1 MRALV
6 NIEIITTAIMF
17 VAPRLSAN
25 SVSVKISRC
34 FLFRRSH
41 DLSFE
46 DHPNRRWLLFLMWL
60 ACSVVVSWT
69 ALNALLRYSFGND
82 DASHILLIPFISAWV
97 IFIDRGR
104 IFKDLSS
111 DVAGCLTLLIPG
123 IAVVLWSI
131 RTAPISPSSYAFGLV
146 LVWIAGFALAF
157 GRPALQ
163 AARFPLMFLFLFI
176 PLPEALLSR
185 VVYFLQKGSAE
196 ISALLFGLT
205 PLPVLREGF
214 VFHLPR
220 FSIEVAR
227 ECSGIRSSIAL
238 LVLAILVGHFFL
250 RTWWKQVVFLLAGFV
265 VMIVKNGVRIVTLTM
280 LATYVDPGF
289 LYGNLHREGGVVFF
303 MIGLL
308 LMVPFFWILQA
319 GEHAQDLETV
329 KLSAP
334 AVDS

>member
-1 MRALV
+1 LLAGR
-6 NIEIITTAIMF
+6 
-17 VAPRLSAN
+17 APRYLDA
-25 SVSVKISRC
+25 
-34 FLFRRSH
+34 FLFSGSVVVS
-41 DLSFE
+41 LA
-46 DHPNRRWLLFLMWL
+46 DHRNRRWLLFAMWL
-60 ACSVVVSWT
+60 AGSVVASWT
-69 ALNALLRYSFGND
+69 AFNTLLRYSFGND
-82 DASHILLIPFISAWV
+82 DASHILLIPFISAWLM
-97 IFIDRGR
+97 FIDRRR
-104 IFKDLSS
+104 IFKSLSS
-111 DVAGCLTLLIPG
+111 DVFTCSALLVPG
-123 IAVVLWSI
+123 IALVLWSI
-131 RTAPISPSSYAFGLV
+131 RTQPVSPSLCAFGLV
-146 LVWIAGFALAF
+146 LVCIAGFALAF
-157 GRPALQ
+157 GREPLK

-176 PLPEALLSR
+176 PLPEALLNR

-265 VMIVKNGVRIVTLTM
+265 VMIVKNGIRIVTLTT

-308 LMVPFFWILQA
+308 LMVPVFWILQR
-319 GEHAQDLETV
+319 GEHAPSPPSA
-329 KLSAP
+329 KLAAP
-334 AVDS
+334 LVES

>member
-1 MRALV
+1 
-6 NIEIITTAIMF
+6 
-17 VAPRLSAN
+17 
-25 SVSVKISRC
+25 VS
-34 FLFRRSH
+34 LA
-41 DLSFE
+41 
-46 DHPNRRWLLFLMWL
+46 DHANRRWVLFWGWL
-60 ACSVVVSWT
+60 ACSMVISWT
-69 ALNALLRYSFGND
+69 ALAALLRYSFGND
-82 DASHILLIPFISAWV
+82 DASHILLIPFISAWLM
-97 IFIDRGR
+97 FIDRGR
-104 IFKDLSS
+104 IFRSLSS
-111 DVAGCLTLLIPG
+111 DVVVCLTLSVPG
-123 IAVVLWSI
+123 IAIVLWSLRI
-131 RTAPISPSSYAFGLV
+131 QPASPSLCAFGLV

-157 GRPALQ
+157 GREALK

-250 RTWWKQVVFLLAGFV
+250 RTWWKQVVFVLAGFV
-265 VMIVKNGVRIVTLTM
+265 VMIVKNGIRIVTLTV

-308 LMVPFFWILQA
+308 LLVPVFWILQTGDRTPNLPTA
-319 GEHAQDLETV
+319 
-329 KLSAP
+329 KLAAP
-334 AVDS
+334 VVES

>member
-1 MRALV
+1 
-6 NIEIITTAIMF
+6 
-17 VAPRLSAN
+17 
-25 SVSVKISRC
+25 
-34 FLFRRSH
+34 
-41 DLSFE
+41 
-46 DHPNRRWLLFLMWL
+46 MWL
-60 ACSVVVSWT
+60 ACSALVSWA
-69 ALNALLRYSFGND
+69 ALTALLRYSFGND
-82 DASHILLIPFISAWV
+82 DASHILLIPFIAAWLM
-97 IFIDRGR
+97 FIDRQR
-104 IFKDLSS
+104 IFKSLSS
-111 DVAGCLTLLIPG
+111 DGAVCLALLIPG
-123 IAVVLWSI
+123 MVVVLWSI
-131 RTAPISPSSYAFGLV
+131 RIQSPSLCAFGLV

-157 GRPALQ
+157 GREALK

-176 PLPEALLSR
+176 PLPEPVLNR

-196 ISALLFGLT
+196 ISALFFGLT

-250 RTWWKQVVFLLAGFV
+250 RTWWKQVVFLLAGIV
-265 VMIVKNGVRIVTLTM
+265 VMIVKNGIRIVTLTV

-308 LMVPFFWILQA
+308 LMAPVFWILQT
-319 GEHAQDLETV
+319 GEHAPTPEAV
-329 KLSAP
+329 KLPTPVVES
-334 AVDS
+334 

>member
-1 MRALV
+1 
-6 NIEIITTAIMF
+6 
-17 VAPRLSAN
+17 
-25 SVSVKISRC
+25 VS
-34 FLFRRSH
+34 LA
-41 DLSFE
+41 
-46 DHPNRRWLLFLMWL
+46 DHPNRRWLLFFGWL
-60 ACSVVVSWT
+60 ACSIGASWT
-69 ALNALLRYSFGND
+69 AFTALLRYSFGND
-82 DASHILLIPFISAWV
+82 DASHILLIPFICAWLM
-97 IFIDRGR
+97 FIDRGR
-104 IFKDLSS
+104 IFKSLSS
-111 DVAGCLTLLIPG
+111 DVVVGLTFLVPG
-123 IAVVLWSI
+123 IALVFWSI
-131 RTAPISPSSYAFGLV
+131 KSQPISPSLCAFGLV

-157 GRPALQ
+157 GREPLK
-163 AARFPLMFLFLFI
+163 AAHFPLMFLFLFI

-185 VVYFLQKGSAE
+185 VVYVLQKGSAE

-250 RTWWKQVVFLLAGFV
+250 QTWWKQLVFLLAGFF
-265 VMIVKNGVRIVTLTM
+265 VMIVKNGIRIVTLTM

-308 LMVPFFWILQA
+308 LMVPVFWILQS
-319 GEHAQDLETV
+319 GEHAPNPPAAKLAAPVVET
-329 KLSAP
+329 
-334 AVDS
+334 

>member
-1 MRALV
+1 VRRATRYLD
-6 NIEIITTAIMF
+6 A
-17 VAPRLSAN
+17 
-25 SVSVKISRC
+25 
-34 FLFRRSH
+34 FLFGRSFA
-41 DLSFE
+41 LSFA
-46 DHPNRRWLLFLMWL
+46 DHPIRRWLLFAMWL
-60 ACSVVVSWT
+60 ASSIVISWT
-69 ALNALLRYSFGND
+69 AFAALLRYSFGND
-82 DASHILLIPFISAWV
+82 DASHILLIPFISAWLM
-97 IFIDRGR
+97 FIDRRR
-104 IFKDLSS
+104 IFKNLSS
-111 DVAGCLTLLIPG
+111 DVAICLTLLVPS

-131 RTAPISPSSYAFGLV
+131 RTQPVSPSLCAFGLV

-157 GRPALQ
+157 GRQALT

-238 LVLAILVGHFFL
+238 LVLAILIGHFFL
-250 RTWWKQVVFLLAGFV
+250 RTWWKQVVFVLAGIV
-265 VMIVKNGVRIVTLTM
+265 VMIVKNGIRIVTLTV

-308 LMVPFFWILQA
+308 LMVPVFWILQT
-319 GEHAQDLETV
+319 GELAPTPEAV
-329 KLSAP
+329 KLSTP
-334 AVDS
+334 VVES

>member
-1 MRALV
+1 VTLG
-6 NIEIITTAIMF
+6 N
-17 VAPRLSAN
+17 
-25 SVSVKISRC
+25 
-34 FLFRRSH
+34 
-41 DLSFE
+41 
-46 DHPNRRWLLFLMWL
+46 HPNRRWLLFVGWL
-60 ACSVVVSWT
+60 ACSIVISWT
-69 ALNALLRYSFGND
+69 ALAGLLRYSFGND
-82 DASHILLIPFISAWV
+82 DASHVLLIPFISAWLM
-97 IFIDRGR
+97 FIERRR
-104 IFKDLSS
+104 IFKSLSS
-111 DVAGCLTLLIPG
+111 DVAVCLTLLVPG
-123 IAVVLWSI
+123 IAAVLWSI
-131 RTAPISPSSYAFGLV
+131 RSQPASPSLCAFGLV

-157 GRPALQ
+157 GREPLK

-238 LVLAILVGHFFL
+238 LVLAVLVGHFFL
-250 RTWWKQVVFLLAGFV
+250 RTWWKQVLFVLAGFV
-265 VMIVKNGVRIVTLTM
+265 VMIVKNAIRIVTLTV

-289 LYGNLHREGGVVFF
+289 LYGNLHREGGMVFF
-303 MIGLL
+303 LIGLL
-308 LMVPFFWILQA
+308 LMVPVYWVLQV
-319 GEHAQDLETV
+319 GEEAPDLPTV

-334 AVDS
+334 GIES

>member
-1 MRALV
+1 VLRAPKYLD
-6 NIEIITTAIMF
+6 A
-17 VAPRLSAN
+17 
-25 SVSVKISRC
+25 
-34 FLFRRSH
+34 FLFKRGLA
-41 DLSFE
+41 LSFA
-46 DHPNRRWLLFLMWL
+46 DHPNRRWLLFIAWL
-60 ACSVVVSWT
+60 ACSIAVSWT
-69 ALNALLRYSFGND
+69 ALTALLRYSFGND
-82 DASHILLIPFISAWV
+82 DASHVLLIPFISAWV

-104 IFKDLSS
+104 IFKSLSS
-111 DVAGCLTLLIPG
+111 DVVVCLTLLVPG
-123 IAVVLWSI
+123 ITGVLWSI
-131 RTAPISPSSYAFGLV
+131 RTQQVSPSLCAFGLV

-157 GRPALQ
+157 GREALK
-163 AARFPLMFLFLFI
+163 AAHFPLMFLFLFI

-250 RTWWKQVVFLLAGFV
+250 RTWWKQVVFVLAGFV
-265 VMIVKNGVRIVTLTM
+265 VMIVKNGIRIVTLTV

-308 LMVPFFWILQA
+308 LMVPVFWILQT
-319 GEHAQDLETV
+319 GEHAPNGEAV
-329 KLSAP
+329 KLAAP
-334 AVDS
+334 VIES

>member
-1 MRALV
+1 
-6 NIEIITTAIMF
+6 
-17 VAPRLSAN
+17 
-25 SVSVKISRC
+25 VS
-34 FLFRRSH
+34 LA
-41 DLSFE
+41 

-97 IFIDRGR
+97 IFIDRDR

-111 DVAGCLTLLIPG
+111 DVAGCLTLLVPG

-157 GRPALQ
+157 GRKALQ

-265 VMIVKNGVRIVTLTM
+265 VMIVKNGIRIVTLTM

-303 MIGLL
+303 LIGLL
-308 LMVPFFWILQA
+308 LMVPVFWILQTE
-319 GEHAQDLETV
+319 EHAPDVETV
-329 KLSAP
+329 KLTTPVIES
-334 AVDS
+334 

>member
-1 MRALV
+1 
-6 NIEIITTAIMF
+6 
-17 VAPRLSAN
+17 
-25 SVSVKISRC
+25 
-34 FLFRRSH
+34 
-41 DLSFE
+41 LSFAN
-46 DHPNRRWLLFLMWL
+46 HPNRRWLLFAMWL
-60 ACSVVVSWT
+60 ACSIAASWT
-69 ALNALLRYSFGND
+69 ALTALLRYSFGND

-97 IFIDRGR
+97 MFIDRGR
-104 IFKDLSS
+104 IFKNLSS
-111 DVAGCLTLLIPG
+111 DVVVCLTLLVPG
-123 IAVVLWSI
+123 VAVVLWSI
-131 RTAPISPSSYAFGLV
+131 RTQPVSPSLCAFGLV

-157 GRPALQ
+157 GRQALQ
-163 AARFPLMFLFLFI
+163 AARFPLMFLVLFI

-238 LVLAILVGHFFL
+238 LVLAILVGHLFL
-250 RTWWKQVVFLLAGFV
+250 RTWWKQVAFLLAGFV
-265 VMIVKNGVRIVTLTM
+265 VMIVKNGIRIVTLTM

-308 LMVPFFWILQA
+308 LMVPVFWILQT
-319 GEHAQDLETV
+319 GEHAPDLETV

-334 AVDS
+334 VVES